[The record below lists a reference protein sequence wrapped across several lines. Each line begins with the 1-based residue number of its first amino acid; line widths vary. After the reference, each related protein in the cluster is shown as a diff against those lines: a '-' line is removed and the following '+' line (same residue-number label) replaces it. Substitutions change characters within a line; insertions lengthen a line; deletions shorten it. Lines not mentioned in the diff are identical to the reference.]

1 MKNRLLALLL
11 ALALGLSL
19 TACKTPAADSSDPPE
34 SAVPGADP
42 SGDPEPSPSIE
53 VDLSRHILD
62 FAAGLSPEETLLT
75 INGQEVP
82 ADLYLYCLAQNCA
95 YFESYYGAY
104 GISVADY
111 GDSLLADTANA
122 AAYYVLLD
130 QMARKQGCPLTDD
143 QLAQVRQDLTA
154 NGEERYEDLKTMYG
168 LSDSSME
175 FIFSLSACYG
185 NLLDA
190 LAPAPTTDELNNYVY
205 QARHILLL
213 TVDMEGQP
221 TLQDDGTYAYPPL
234 EESVIAEKKALAED
248 LLAQL
253 QAADDLDA
261 KFNEL
266 MNEYSEDTGLAA
278 NPDGYTTTVGQM
290 VAPFEQAALALDFGG
305 LSGIVESSYGYH
317 IILRG
322 EVADLDSYAEQYRES
337 RLEKL
342 VDQELEQAE
351 VVRSDALNNLNAA
364 DFYNRYTAY
373 QDAFQQQLA
382 DEAPASGAPETD
394 SGDEP

>member
-1 MKNRLLALLL
+1 MKKRLLALLL

-34 SAVPGADP
+34 STAPSADP
-42 SGDPEPSPSIE
+42 SGDPEPTPSIE

-82 ADLYLYCLAQNCA
+82 ADLYLYWLAQNCA
-95 YFESYYGAY
+95 YFESYYGSY
-104 GISVADY
+104 GLTVADY
-111 GDSLLADTANA
+111 GDSLLDDTVSA
-122 AAYYVLLD
+122 ATYYVLLD
-130 QMARKQGCPLTDD
+130 QMAREQGCPLTDD
-143 QLAQVRQDLTA
+143 QLAQVRQELTA

-175 FIFSLSACYG
+175 FVFSLSLCYS

-190 LAPAPTTDELNNYVY
+190 LAPVPTADELNNYAY

-234 EESVIAEKKALAED
+234 EDSVIAEKKALAED

-278 NPDGYTTTVGQM
+278 NPNGYTTTVGQM
-290 VAPFEQAALALDFGG
+290 VAPFEQAALALDFGEM
-305 LSGIVESSYGYH
+305 SGIVESSYGYH

-337 RLEKL
+337 QLEKL

-351 VVRSDALNNLNAA
+351 VVRSDKLNSLNAA
-364 DFYNRYTAY
+364 EFFNRYAAY
-373 QDAFQQQLA
+373 QDAFQQKLT
-382 DEAPASGAPETD
+382 DEAPASGAPESD